1 MTELL
6 RSAGAPPVR
15 MVHLGLGNFFRQFL
29 PLATGPL
36 PDAARLVLKA
46 LDPELGA
53 DEAVVAAVIAGAPEL
68 GQP

>member
-1 MTELL
+1 
-6 RSAGAPPVR
+6 